1 VFAEPEQGAPLARA
15 SERIPVSGSPLSV
28 EVRREEDLWRDGRG
42 ELTGDLEA
50 NGVRHW
56 DCRLLVSDLALI
68 LDIVAESSVAITI
81 HNPFPSSSIRPNR
94 LNLIRY
100 SPC

>member
-1 VFAEPEQGAPLARA
+1 MFAEPEQGAPLARA

-42 ELTGDLEA
+42 ELMGDLEA

-56 DCRLLVSDLALI
+56 DCRLLISDLALI
-68 LDIVAESSVAITI
+68 LDSLPLLLL
-81 HNPFPSSSIRPNR
+81 HNPFPSSSTRPNR

>member
-1 VFAEPEQGAPLARA
+1 LARA

-56 DCRLLVSDLALI
+56 DCRLLISDLALI
-68 LDIVAESSVAITI
+68 LDIVAESSVAITSYDTHPI
-81 HNPFPSSSIRPNR
+81 PSSSTRPNR